1 MGNSISPAV
10 RREIEKILERKNPGG
25 AIVVGSPGVL
35 DEKTW
40 NAVDAFA
47 PAVEGHLLPPY
58 VRDVTD
64 DVWYTALPASIPVGH
79 TVYGDVFYYND
90 GDYKEI
96 FTCTVELIDP
106 DGRSRG
112 KFTGSSYV
120 PPGEQRGE
128 HTEDVVL
135 DKAGIWK
142 IHAILED

>member
-1 MGNSISPAV
+1 MISPELKRKMERILARENPGSAIVGFASPAV
-10 RREIEKILERKNPGG
+10 
-25 AIVVGSPGVL
+25 L
-35 DEKTW
+35 DEQTW

-47 PAVEGHLLPPY
+47 PAVEGHLLSPY

-64 DVWYTALPASIPVGH
+64 DVWYTYLPASIPVGH

-120 PPGEQRGE
+120 PPREQRGE

-142 IHAILED
+142 IHAILEG